1 MSITG
6 GRPKEHLPLAVVVVV
21 DGGAGVDVP
30 LLGHGLVVAAVTV
43 SPHGMV

>member
-6 GRPKEHLPLAVVVVV
+6 GRPKEHLPLVVVTVV
-21 DGGAGVDVP
+21 GVGAGVDIPCLWAV
-30 LLGHGLVVAAVTV
+30 LVVVADTV

>member
-6 GRPKEHLPLAVVVVV
+6 GRPKEHLPLVVVAVV
-21 DGGAGVDVP
+21 GGGVGVDIPCLWHV
-30 LLGHGLVVAAVTV
+30 LVVAADTV